1 MAQRINSLGQPIG
14 EALPRWEPARRPDGR
29 RLEGIY
35 CDVTAVTKAHAA
47 ALHEAYGDDTE
58 HRMWTYMSDGPFP
71 SVAALEEWI
80 DAMAHAEDQVC
91 HAIIDKNSGK
101 AAGVASYLRIQ
112 PASGVIEVGGI
123 AYSPRLQK
131 TRAATEAMY
140 LLMRHAFEELGY
152 RRYEWKCD
160 ALNAASRNA
169 AKRLGFAYDGLFRQ
183 AIVYRGRN
191 RDTAWY
197 SILDGDWP
205 GLKSAFEAWLDPGN
219 FNADG
224 RQRTRLADLI
234 ADVRGTVE
242 A

>member
-1 MAQRINSLGQPIG
+1 MAHRINSLGQPIG
-14 EALPRWEPARRPDGR
+14 EPLPGWAPARRPDGG
-29 RLEGIY
+29 RLEGTY
-35 CDVTAVTKAHAA
+35 CDVVAVSKAHAP
-47 ALHEAYGDDTE
+47 ALHEAYWEDTE

-80 DAMAHAEDQVC
+80 DATAQARDQVC
-91 HAIIDKNSGK
+91 HAIVDKNSGK

-160 ALNAASRNA
+160 ALNAASCSA
-169 AKRLGFAYDGLFRQ
+169 AERLGFAYDGLFRQ

-205 GLKSAFEAWLDPGN
+205 GLKSAFEAWLAPGN
-219 FNADG
+219 FDADG
-224 RQRTRLADLI
+224 RQRTRLADRI
-234 ADVRGTVE
+234 ADFRGTIQP
-242 A
+242 